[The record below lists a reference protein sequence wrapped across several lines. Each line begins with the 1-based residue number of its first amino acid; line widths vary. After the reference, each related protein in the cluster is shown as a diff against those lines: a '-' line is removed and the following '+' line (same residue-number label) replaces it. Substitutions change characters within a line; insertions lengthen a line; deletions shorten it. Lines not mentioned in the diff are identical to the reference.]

1 MYLKNASCIPFYL
14 ATWMLE
20 CMSEAFFVLN
30 CENILIKLFPLVVS
44 MRRKELIVINE

>member
-1 MYLKNASCIPFYL
+1 MYLKNASCIPFFL

-20 CMSEAFFVLN
+20 CISEAFFALN

-44 MRRKELIVINE
+44 MKRKELIVINE